1 MSLLQAK
8 NLSVVYGKRKPVNA
22 VRNVS
27 LEIGENEFIG
37 LVGESG
43 CGKST
48 LGFALARLERVPARL
63 SGGEVWID
71 GKNWAALKSN
81 DIRPQRWN
89 TLSIVLQSGM
99 NALNPVMTIGAQF
112 RDVMQEHT
120 NMTGAK
126 ILKRSEEMLAMVNI
140 PAGTLRRYPHELS
153 GGMKQRVAI
162 ALALVLRPKLV
173 IMDEPTTALD
183 MVVQR
188 QIVDNLLALREQQP
202 FSVLFISH
210 DLGLVLELADRVI
223 VMYAGEIVENQQAGR
238 MFEHAMHP
246 YTRALLQSL
255 PDPEAQAAIMGGIP
269 GSPPDLRR
277 PITGCTF
284 APRCPLVEEVC
295 TTTAPALTEIPHGQ
309 ARCHVTIRETQSQAN
324 RAHGDEL

>member
-1 MSLLQAK
+1 MSLLQVR
-8 NLSVVYGKRKPVNA
+8 NLSVVYGKRQPVNA
-22 VRNVS
+22 VRDVS

-48 LGFALARLERVPARL
+48 LGFALARLERIPARL
-63 SGGEVWID
+63 VGGEVWIN
-71 GKNWAALKSN
+71 GENWAALKQN
-81 DIRPQRWN
+81 DIRPYRWN

-112 RDVMQEHT
+112 RDVMIQHT
-120 NMTGAK
+120 NMTGAE
-126 ILKRSEEMLAMVNI
+126 ILARSEEVLAMVNI

-188 QIVDNLLALREQQP
+188 QIVDNLKILREQQT

-210 DLGLVLELADRVI
+210 DLGLVLELADRVV
-223 VMYAGEIVENQQAGR
+223 VMYAGEIVENQRSDQILDRAT
-238 MFEHAMHP
+238 HP

-255 PDPEAQAAIMGGIP
+255 PDPQSQAAIMGGIP
-269 GSPPDLRR
+269 GIPPDLRK
-277 PITGCTF
+277 PIMGCAF
-284 APRCPLVEEVC
+284 APRCPIAEATCASVAPSLV
-295 TTTAPALTEIPHGQ
+295 EIPHGQ
-309 ARCHVTIRETQSQAN
+309 VRCHVTSREVLRYDGAGS
-324 RAHGDEL
+324 HS